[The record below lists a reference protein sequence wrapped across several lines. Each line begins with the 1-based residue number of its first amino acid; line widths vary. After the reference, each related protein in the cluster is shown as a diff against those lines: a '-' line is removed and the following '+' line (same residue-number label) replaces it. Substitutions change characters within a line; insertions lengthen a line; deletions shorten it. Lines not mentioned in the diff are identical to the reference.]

1 MPVQGRALC
10 GKEKSYA
17 AGRRE
22 ASTQTL
28 CPVYTG
34 NGEEGSITPFARD
47 APEAEGGKP
56 GQNLRRRNGLSPGTG
71 QAGCG
76 IGLKGGSECIRKS
89 SWSGC
94 WKS

>member
-10 GKEKSYA
+10 EKAKSYSVW
-17 AGRRE
+17 RRD
-22 ASTQTL
+22 ASAQTL

-34 NGEEGSITPFARD
+34 SGEEGSATPYARD
-47 APEAEGGKP
+47 APEGGKP
-56 GQNLRRRNGLSPGTG
+56 GQNLRRRNGLSPGIG
-71 QAGCG
+71 RAGCG
-76 IGLKGGSECIRKS
+76 IGIKGGSECIRKS